1 MSTKKVDGTEAM
13 EKSQEYVSKGISNS
27 EKIVESMIEYN
38 AACFKGGEAI
48 ATKMYENYISNV
60 AASFDGVKALNKS
73 SDVSEFYKVASSNV
87 SAAAERLNDQTK
99 SVAELTSKV
108 MKETGEA
115 GRLAYSK
122 SFPLSM

>member
-1 MSTKKVDGTEAM
+1 MSKKIEGAEAM
-13 EKSQEYVSKGISNS
+13 EKSQEYVSKGIANS
-27 EKIVESMIEYN
+27 EKVVESMIEYN

-48 ATKMYENYISNV
+48 ATKMYENFISNV
-60 AASFDGVKALNKS
+60 AATFDGVKALNKTG
-73 SDVSEFYKVASSNV
+73 DVTEFYKVASANM
-87 SAAAERLNDQTK
+87 SASAERLNDQTK
-99 SVAELTSKV
+99 TVAELTTKV